1 MDKVEISTFID
12 KTISKTKSKDLQ
24 WRTITSNDTVKP
36 LPTDKD
42 IDIFSSP
49 NEPIYLSR
57 EDSYIATF
65 NTGEILLL
73 VFCPS
78 NSSFLFNPPDDCKLS
93 LRIQDEKSRYAIE
106 ISNKLDDPFNA
117 TELVRL
123 YNLIDKDSSS
133 VSALIDD
140 FLNS

>member
-1 MDKVEISTFID
+1 MDKIEISKFID
-12 KTISKTKSKDLQ
+12 KTISKTKSKDLH
-24 WRTITSNDTVKP
+24 WRTITENDILKP
-36 LPTDKD
+36 LPDD
-42 IDIFSSP
+42 IKLFPTIIS
-49 NEPIYLSR
+49 EETLSK

-65 NTGEILLL
+65 NTGMIVLL
-73 VFCPS
+73 VFRHTHT
-78 NSSFLFNPPDDCKLS
+78 LFISTPPEDCTIS
-93 LRIQDEKSRYAIE
+93 LRVQDAKSKYSTE
-106 ISNKLDDPFNA
+106 IVNSNFDTFNA